1 MVFNICSSKPI
12 KISSVIKKLI
22 KITNHKKIN
31 YIPMNKLEVFK
42 TYGDNNKI
50 FKTLKI
56 NKKFVN
62 FDIGLKRTFNWYKK
76 NKNII

>member
-1 MVFNICSSKPI
+1 
-12 KISSVIKKLI
+12 
-22 KITNHKKIN
+22 
-31 YIPMNKLEVFK
+31 MNKLEVFK

-50 FKTLKI
+50 LKTLKL
-56 NKKFVN
+56 NKKFLS